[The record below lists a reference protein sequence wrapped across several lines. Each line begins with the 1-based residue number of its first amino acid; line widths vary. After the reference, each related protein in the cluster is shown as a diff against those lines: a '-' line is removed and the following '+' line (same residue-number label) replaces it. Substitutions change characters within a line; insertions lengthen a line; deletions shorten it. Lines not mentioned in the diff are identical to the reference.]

1 MRLQES
7 KKVTLLAEASHYTTQ
22 WSGLAGWII
31 IWVQKRTRF
40 LHPPPPKS
48 GFQWCSFCHF
58 QVSFLVPTVLSWAR
72 DPHKVQSEEATLTSE
87 CQTNPQPATFHP
99 PRWAVNLSCNIAEGV
114 LCTTTQ
120 TPDFTDQELRDR
132 ELLCSGFVSSTITVT
147 LLWETVN
154 NQSRLR
160 SFVVRSENGACHK
173 SVAEVTEENLGF
185 QQLQGSCQN
194 VGTSTRA
201 EKMLAL
207 NGNSPVKSLHATPND
222 IPEGKNASQEYQ
234 PHKVVYNGLG
244 GFSFCFY

>member
-40 LHPPPPKS
+40 LHSPPPKS
-48 GFQWCSFCHF
+48 GFQWCSFCHL
-58 QVSFLVPTVLSWAR
+58 QVSSLVPTVLSWAR

-160 SFVVRSENGACHK
+160 SFAVPLCDQRMGLVINQLLRSQKKTLTSNSYK
-173 SVAEVTEENLGF
+173 VAV
-185 QQLQGSCQN
+185 
-194 VGTSTRA
+194 
-201 EKMLAL
+201 KMWER
-207 NGNSPVKSLHATPND
+207 PRVPRR
-222 IPEGKNASQEYQ
+222 
-234 PHKVVYNGLG
+234 
-244 GFSFCFY
+244 C